1 MGDQQDSD
9 VISKLP
15 DQSQLRT
22 YDLQQVYID
31 AEN

>member
-1 MGDQQDSD
+1 MGDQKDSEA
-9 VISKLP
+9 ISKLP

-22 YDLQQVYID
+22 YDLKQVYID